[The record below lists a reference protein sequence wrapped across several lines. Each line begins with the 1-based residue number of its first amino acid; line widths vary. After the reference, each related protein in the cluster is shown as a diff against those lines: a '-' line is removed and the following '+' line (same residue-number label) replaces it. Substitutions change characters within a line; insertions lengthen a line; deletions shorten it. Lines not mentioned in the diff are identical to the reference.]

1 MESEKIQIE
10 VIQKI
15 AIMTMNNPPAN
26 ALSPELRSEFTHK
39 LNELSQNDDVW
50 VIIITGN
57 GEKFFAA
64 GTDIHSLIEL
74 DRKGGLERVQKAR
87 EFYSGIAYFKKPVI
101 CAINGICMGGGL
113 ELALA
118 CDIRIAAE
126 HVKMGAPEVNLGL
139 IPGAGGTQRLPRAIG
154 SGWANYLFFTG
165 EAISA
170 QKALLIGLVQNVVPS
185 DQLMD
190 TAFVVAKRI
199 SNKGPLAVQ
208 AAKMASSRG
217 LQETLEKGLDIENE
231 AFAEIC
237 ETLDKT
243 EGVTAFLEK
252 RKPQFKG
259 K

>member
-1 MESEKIQIE
+1 MESEKIQVE
-10 VIQKI
+10 MIQKVAVI
-15 AIMTMNNPPAN
+15 TMNNPPAN
-26 ALSPELRSEFTHK
+26 ALSPELRFEFTHK
-39 LNELSQNDDVW
+39 LTKLSQNDDVW
-50 VIIITGN
+50 VLIITGS

-64 GTDIHSLIEL
+64 GADIHSLIGL
-74 DRKGGLERVQKAR
+74 DRKGGLERVKKAR

-101 CAINGICMGGGL
+101 CAINGLCMGGGL

-126 HVKMGAPEVNLGL
+126 HVKLGFPEVNLGL
-139 IPGAGGTQRLPRAIG
+139 IPGAGGTQRLPRTIG
-154 SGWANYLFFTG
+154 PGWANYLFFTG
-165 EAISA
+165 KAISA
-170 QKALLIGLVQNVVPS
+170 QKALSIGLIQEMVPS
-185 DQLMD
+185 DQLMT
-190 TAFVVAKRI
+190 TALEIADRI
-199 SNKGPLAVQ
+199 NSKGPLAVQ

-231 AFAEIC
+231 GFAEIC

-243 EGVTAFLEK
+243 EGVKAFIEK